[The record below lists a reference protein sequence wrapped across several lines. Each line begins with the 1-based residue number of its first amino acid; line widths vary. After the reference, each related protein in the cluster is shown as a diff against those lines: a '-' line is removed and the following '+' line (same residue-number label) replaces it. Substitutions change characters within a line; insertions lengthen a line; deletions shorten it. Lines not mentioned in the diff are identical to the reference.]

1 MNNLSREQILESEFD
16 LSEQCPLAGEI
27 RKFPLGEALFFSPKP
42 IPSTKMAPGG
52 LGRSN
57 QVLKINEVYMDIG
70 QSSAGKA
77 FQVQV
82 AMSPPMAMFFVCVL
96 ILFAVTYATQDRF
109 GGYIHAFIHL
119 MTQNDGLIGFIPVVI
134 GFMIGWFVIIQSSLK
149 KARTK
154 PIRFNRQRREVCYFE
169 ENSNT
174 PIIVPWEEIVCW
186 VSVYQAYTGNTVV
199 ANYTFGFALP
209 DADGEDYWRFQM
221 PVALMEEGQRCWEAM
236 RCYMEEPPEYWP
248 QMAEEENRKTFEEKH
263 KQIKQRFLNGDRY
276 WVRDSMHDY
285 TQSYL
290 GMFGYYVFNLLSCWK
305 LPYLVSEWD
314 SKISMAKF
322 PDDIKEWSD
331 PIPEDEWVKPS
342 EELLRQRAKAEAHY
356 AKGGN
361 LTTLKL

>member
-1 MNNLSREQILESEFD
+1 MSNEKTLESEFD
-16 LSEQCPLAGEI
+16 LSEQRPLAGEI

-42 IPSTKMAPGG
+42 IPSTKMVPGG

-57 QVLKINEVYMDIG
+57 QVLKINDVYMDIG

-82 AMSPPMAMFFVCVL
+82 AMSPPVAVFCVSL
-96 ILFAVTYATQDRF
+96 SILLAGSYVTKERYSGFIA
-109 GGYIHAFIHL
+109 AFIDAI
-119 MTQNDGLIGFIPVVI
+119 QDSLIVFFPIV
-134 GFMIGWFVIIQSSLK
+134 MLLAIGWFVIIQSSLK

-174 PIIVPWEEIVCW
+174 PIIVPWEEVVCW
-186 VSVYQAYTGNTVV
+186 VSVYQGYTGNTVV

-209 DADGEDYWRFQM
+209 DAEGEDYWRFQM
-221 PVALMEEGQRCWEAM
+221 PVALMEDGQRCWEVL

-248 QMAEEENRKTFEEKH
+248 QMEKEENRKTFEEKH

-276 WVRDSMHDY
+276 WVRYCMHNY

-290 GMFGYYVFNLLSCWK
+290 GMLGYYVFNLLSCWK

-322 PDDIKEWSD
+322 PDEIKAWSAA
-331 PIPEDEWVKPS
+331 IPEDEWAKPS

-356 AKGGN
+356 AKGGK